1 MSTMWFEYKIPICK
15 EVEENVF
22 TCHETILKKRAQA
35 AFDGKIETR
44 ATTIQIFVTQ
54 TIEGA

>member
-1 MSTMWFEYKIPICK
+1 MWFEYKIPICK

-35 AFDGKIETR
+35 TFDGKIETR